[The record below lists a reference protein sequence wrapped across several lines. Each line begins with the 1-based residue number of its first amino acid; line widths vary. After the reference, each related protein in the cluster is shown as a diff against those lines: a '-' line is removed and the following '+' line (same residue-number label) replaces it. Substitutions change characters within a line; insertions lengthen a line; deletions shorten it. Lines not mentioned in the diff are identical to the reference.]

1 MLGRRMTLR
10 LYDTARRELHDF
22 VPREASLV
30 RMYNCG
36 PTVYSSPHI
45 GNFRSFLT
53 ADLLRRHLEARG
65 LRVVQIMN
73 ITDVGHLTEDDVDDS
88 GEDRMLIAARREKL
102 DPYAIARKYE
112 SEFLAAVDALHMRRA
127 DQYPR
132 ATEHIQEMIEIIE
145 GLIASG
151 HAYAVGG
158 NVYFEI
164 ASFPRFGALS
174 GKVLE
179 ELEEGARIAVNKEKR
194 DPRDFA
200 LWKTDDKHLMQWD
213 APWGRGFPGWHIE
226 CSAMSR
232 KYLGD
237 QFDVHTG
244 GEDNLFPH
252 HECEV
257 AQSEAFTHKQPF
269 VGTWL
274 HTRHLLVDDKKMAK
288 SLGNFLTIA
297 QLLGEGWSGH
307 EIRLALL
314 RVHYRM
320 PMNFSKVGL
329 AEARAFLARI
339 HECRAR
345 LLRIANGQEAAGHD
359 ELRAVLAGVEAEFG
373 AALDDDLNIAKALA
387 VLSGLVNDVNAK
399 HPSAAAARDALALFR
414 KLEDWCGCVGDEPT
428 VAAEE
433 DGVLWAG
440 ASDDPR
446 RTTLLQKSV
455 DREAARKAKDFALA
469 DRLRDEILAEGFKI
483 VDTPRGPRL
492 EPA

>member
-1 MLGRRMTLR
+1 MTLR
-10 LYDTARRELHDF
+10 LYDTAHSELRPF
-22 VPREASLV
+22 EPREPGVV

-65 LRVVQIMN
+65 MNVVQVMN
-73 ITDVGHLTEDDVDDS
+73 ITDVGHLTEDDLDDS

-127 DQYPR
+127 QEYPR
-132 ATEHIQEMIEIIE
+132 ATDHIPEMIEIIQ
-145 GLIASG
+145 GLVANG
-151 HAYAVGG
+151 HAYVVGG
-158 NVYFEI
+158 NVYYSI
-164 ASFPRFGALS
+164 ASFPRFGKLS
-174 GKVLE
+174 GKVIE
-179 ELEEGARIAVNKEKR
+179 ELEEGARIAVNPEKR

-213 APWGRGFPGWHIE
+213 SPWGRGFPGWHIE

-257 AQSEAFTHKQPF
+257 AQSEAFTEKVPF

-274 HTRHLLVDDKKMAK
+274 HTRHLLVDEKKMAK
-288 SLGNFLTIA
+288 SLGNFLTIE
-297 QLLGEGWSGH
+297 QLLGEGWTGH

-320 PMNFSKVGL
+320 PMNFSRTGL
-329 AEARAFLARI
+329 GESRAFLTRI
-339 HECRAR
+339 QECRAR
-345 LLRIANGQEAAGHD
+345 LLRIAHGQEAAGTD
-359 ELRAVLAGVEAEFG
+359 DATIVLRDAESAFG
-373 AALDDDLNIAKALA
+373 EALDDDLNIAKALA
-387 VLSGLVNDVNAK
+387 VLSGLVSDVNAMQ
-399 HPSAAAARDALALFR
+399 PSVESAQNALALFR
-414 KLEDWCGCVGDEPT
+414 RLEDWCGCVGDEPD
-428 VAAEE
+428 VAAEVG
-433 DGVLWAG
+433 GVLWG
-440 ASDDPR
+440 GKPDDPR
-446 RTTLLQKSV
+446 RQSLLDKTAE
-455 DREAARKAKDFALA
+455 REAARKSKDFQAA
-469 DRLRDEILAEGFKI
+469 DRLRDEITAEGFKI

-492 EPA
+492 EPL